1 MIAFTRATLGLAAAF
16 VMLMANAQAAEK
28 LRVGKAVPEAFSF
41 VPIDIGMR
49 KGIFAKHGLE
59 LESIAFAGDARMQQ
73 AAAADSIDILLGSG
87 PAMAFIAK
95 GAPIKAVAAMA
106 GPPLLLAIV
115 VRPDGPKTAADL
127 KGKKISVSTAG
138 SLTYWL
144 VSETSRRQGWG
155 PSGIQIQPMGAMPG
169 QIAAL
174 KRGDIDGVIMDIGNA
189 FDLEKR
195 GEARILVRFGDIKDF
210 HIHVIFATD
219 KVIAGKPEAVR
230 GFLKGWFET
239 IAFMRG
245 NKADTVAIAKE
256 VTNKSEDIVSRSYDE
271 LMTMFSDTGR
281 FDPKALEVLRKSYV
295 ELAAPAERAGHVEA
309 LHGSVPAEM
318 TAGDAA
324 IRIKDVSH
332 QFGEP
337 GETHHVRA
345 LLHTSLDVA
354 RGELLCLIGPSGC
367 GKSTLLNV
375 IGGLLLPTTGTVEV
389 SRTRV
394 RGPLPREIAFVFQ
407 ENALFPWCT
416 VIENVKLGMVFQGVP
431 RHEHEER
438 ARKALEA
445 VGLKD
450 FLAHYP
456 AQLSGGMRQR
466 AALARALSLE
476 TGILLDG
483 RAVRCARRADP
494 HDPGRRPFRAV
505 GAHRKDHRVRY
516 PFARRGGVPGR
527 PRGGV
532 FGAAGDDQGSDRR
545 GRAASAQSE
554 LRHHGEIPS
563 AAQQALHAPA

>member
-1 MIAFTRATLGLAAAF
+1 MNAFRHATLGLAAALA
-16 VMLMANAQAAEK
+16 VALPILPAPAQAAEK

-41 VPIDIGMR
+41 VPVDIGMR

-127 KGKKISVSTAG
+127 KGKKVSVSTAG
-138 SLTYWL
+138 SLTFWL

-195 GEARILVRFGDIKDF
+195 GEARILVRFSDIKDF

-239 IAFMRG
+239 IAFMRAH
-245 NKADTVAIAKE
+245 KADTVAIAKE

-281 FDPKALEVLRKSYV
+281 FDSKALEVLRKSYV
-295 ELAAPAERAGHVEA
+295 ELA
-309 LHGSVPAEM
+309 
-318 TAGDAA
+318 
-324 IRIKDVSH
+324 
-332 QFGEP
+332 
-337 GETHHVRA
+337 
-345 LLHTSLDVA
+345 
-354 RGELLCLIGPSGC
+354 
-367 GKSTLLNV
+367 
-375 IGGLLLPTTGTVEV
+375 LLPSEPDMSKLYTEAF
-389 SRTRV
+389 
-394 RGPLPREIAFVFQ
+394 LP
-407 ENALFPWCT
+407 
-416 VIENVKLGMVFQGVP
+416 K
-431 RHEHEER
+431 
-438 ARKALEA
+438 
-445 VGLKD
+445 
-450 FLAHYP
+450 
-456 AQLSGGMRQR
+456 
-466 AALARALSLE
+466 
-476 TGILLDG
+476 
-483 RAVRCARRADP
+483 
-494 HDPGRRPFRAV
+494 
-505 GAHRKDHRVRY
+505 
-516 PFARRGGVPGR
+516 
-527 PRGGV
+527 
-532 FGAAGDDQGSDRR
+532 
-545 GRAASAQSE
+545 
-554 LRHHGEIPS
+554 
-563 AAQQALHAPA
+563 